1 MLVNLCVCLHLFFV
15 LLFRKR
21 SIEMKILPLTI
32 QFENYKSVN
41 RKREYQAVPHL
52 KKDTVN
58 FKGNFLQDAY
68 SNLNTVIDKQILPF
82 INESK
87 LLYKTLVDI
96 QNGINKIISNFS
108 SEEINLMVR
117 KSNYLQ
123 PEYNKSLKPYEA
135 FIIRAEKYK
144 QNLNNYNRIKTILS
158 GENYDNDDIK
168 ATIQKADVTMAE
180 VNPELIKIKPF
191 TAKYDE
197 IVKNIEDANEKNI
210 LANDD
215 KELYQKLIDL
225 KENYAA
231 KVLFYEF
238 KIPLPEA
245 LKLVQRTKNVKKELE
260 KPTKSLMHTLKT
272 LEHLQQSVDG
282 IVQQIN
288 TYKQSKDEIGNF
300 ISDYKNKENKFPTPV
315 EVQKAYKALTQK
327 CDDSAQFHTAKL
339 DEYFEKKYN
348 QQNVNIDFIVLD
360 EFLSTQ
366 QKTVETLSAKKKEID
381 QKYIAENNQNVLK
394 ELGYG
399 DSLSN

>member
-1 MLVNLCVCLHLFFV
+1 
-15 LLFRKR
+15 
-21 SIEMKILPLTI
+21 
-32 QFENYKSVN
+32 
-41 RKREYQAVPHL
+41 
-52 KKDTVN
+52 
-58 FKGNFLQDAY
+58 
-68 SNLNTVIDKQILPF
+68 
-82 INESK
+82 
-87 LLYKTLVDI
+87 
-96 QNGINKIISNFS
+96 
-108 SEEINLMVR
+108 
-117 KSNYLQ
+117 
-123 PEYNKSLKPYEA
+123 
-135 FIIRAEKYK
+135 
-144 QNLNNYNRIKTILS
+144 
-158 GENYDNDDIK
+158 
-168 ATIQKADVTMAE
+168 MAE

-245 LKLVQRTKNVKKELE
+245 LKLVQLTKNVKKELE

-272 LEHLQQSVDG
+272 LEHLQQSADG

-300 ISDYKNKENKFPTPV
+300 ISDYKNKENKFPTPA

>member
-1 MLVNLCVCLHLFFV
+1 
-15 LLFRKR
+15 
-21 SIEMKILPLTI
+21 
-32 QFENYKSVN
+32 
-41 RKREYQAVPHL
+41 
-52 KKDTVN
+52 
-58 FKGNFLQDAY
+58 
-68 SNLNTVIDKQILPF
+68 
-82 INESK
+82 
-87 LLYKTLVDI
+87 
-96 QNGINKIISNFS
+96 
-108 SEEINLMVR
+108 MVR

-245 LKLVQRTKNVKKELE
+245 LKLVQLTKNVKKELE

-272 LEHLQQSVDG
+272 LEHLQQSADG

-300 ISDYKNKENKFPTPV
+300 ISDYKNKENKFPTPA
-315 EVQKAYKALTQK
+315 EVQKAYKALTKK